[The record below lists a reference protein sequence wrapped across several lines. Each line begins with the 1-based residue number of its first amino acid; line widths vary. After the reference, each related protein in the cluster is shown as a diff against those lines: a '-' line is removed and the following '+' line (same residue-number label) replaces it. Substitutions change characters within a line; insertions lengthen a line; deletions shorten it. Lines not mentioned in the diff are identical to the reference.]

1 MQVSVFQWKILVAF
15 LFDSS
20 SKNIIF
26 QWYWPTK
33 VFLFVA
39 NDGGALRCR
48 VANNGGAL
56 RCRQTQ
62 QIRYSNQNVKAAT
75 AEIACK
81 KTTQSPI

>member
-1 MQVSVFQWKILVAF
+1 MQVAVFQWKILVAF
-15 LFDSS
+15 WFDSS

-39 NDGGALRCR
+39 ND
-48 VANNGGAL
+48 GGAL

>member
-1 MQVSVFQWKILVAF
+1 MQVAIFQWKILVAF

-39 NDGGALRCR
+39 NDGGAYG
-48 VANNGGAL
+48 VALPTMVAL
-56 RCRQTQ
+56 YGVAKLSKSETQT
-62 QIRYSNQNVKAAT
+62 KM
-75 AEIACK
+75 
-81 KTTQSPI
+81 